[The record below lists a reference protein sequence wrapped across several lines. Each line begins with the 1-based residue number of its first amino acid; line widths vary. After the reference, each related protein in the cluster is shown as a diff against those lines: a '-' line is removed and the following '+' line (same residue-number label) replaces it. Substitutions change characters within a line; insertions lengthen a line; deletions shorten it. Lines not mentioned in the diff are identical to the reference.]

1 VILPSFYH
9 LLRPGWVKSKSFL
22 QMYFETFNSST

>member
-22 QMYFETFNSST
+22 QMYF